1 MLTLIFNGFLTRVN
15 RGVALV
21 EQELVAR
28 PDHSSLPLLY
38 VFTPR
43 FMCYDMSYNMCNQVY
58 RYNL

>member
-1 MLTLIFNGFLTRVN
+1 MLTLIFYGFVTRVN

-21 EQELVAR
+21 GQELLAR

-38 VFTPR
+38 VFNPC

-58 RYNL
+58 RHNL